1 MAFVLCVYFK
11 IIKMK
16 KIFLL
21 LIVHFALL
29 PAVVIFASLG
39 NPSKLDCSRLSQK
52 LCIVLSPLN
61 AQTSIDLDWKK
72 AEELYAAK
80 QYVEVAEVYADMFQ
94 YGESAALY
102 YNYANAL
109 YKSNQLGLAILNY
122 ERALRLD
129 PTNEDV
135 KFNLEFANKMK
146 TDKIEPLERFFLS
159 EWMES
164 LGRLLTSNQWAYA
177 SIISFIVALVLVLLY
192 LFGKKVWL
200 RKLSFFSA
208 LFLLVFSIFTMVYA
222 FQIKDYIENNPE
234 AIVLAGSVS
243 VKSSPDDSG
252 TEVFVIHEGT
262 KVNVLSTLS
271 TWSEVRLAD
280 GNVGW
285 LQSSTIEKI

>member
-1 MAFVLCVYFK
+1 MD
-11 IIKMK
+11 MK

-80 QYVEVAEVYADMFQ
+80 QYVEAADVYADMFQ

-129 PTNEDV
+129 PTNEDI
-135 KFNLEFANKMK
+135 KFNLEFVNKMK

-159 EWMES
+159 EWLEA

-200 RKLSFFSA
+200 RKFSFFSA
-208 LFLLVFSIFTMVYA
+208 LFLLVFSICTMVYA

>member
-1 MAFVLCVYFK
+1 MD
-11 IIKMK
+11 MK

-39 NPSKLDCSRLSQK
+39 NPSKLDSSRLSQK

-80 QYVEVAEVYADMFQ
+80 QYVEAADVYADMFQ

>member
-1 MAFVLCVYFK
+1 
-11 IIKMK
+11 MK

-21 LIVHFALL
+21 LIVHCA
-29 PAVVIFASLG
+29 
-39 NPSKLDCSRLSQK
+39 
-52 LCIVLSPLN
+52 LCIVN
-61 AQTSIDLDWKK
+61 CGSIVHCQEADWKK

-80 QYVEVAEVYADMFQ
+80 QYVEAADVYADMFQ

-177 SIISFIVALVLVLLY
+177 SIISFIVVLVLVLLY

>member
-1 MAFVLCVYFK
+1 MKKVILIIFVHCVLCFSYCGSVAY
-11 IIKMK
+11 
-16 KIFLL
+16 
-21 LIVHFALL
+21 
-29 PAVVIFASLG
+29 
-39 NPSKLDCSRLSQK
+39 SQTQST
-52 LCIVLSPLN
+52 IQSEWE
-61 AQTSIDLDWKK
+61 T
-72 AEELYAAK
+72 AEKLYAEK
-80 QYVEVAEVYADMFQ
+80 QYAEATAAYAKMFQ

-129 PTNEDV
+129 PTNDDI
-135 KFNLEFANKMK
+135 KFNLEFVNKMK

-159 EWMES
+159 EWLETLSRM
-164 LGRLLTSNQWAYA
+164 LTSNQWAYV
-177 SIISFIVALVLVLLY
+177 SIACFILMHILVLFYLL
-192 LFGKKVWL
+192 GKQVWL
-200 RKLSFFSA
+200 RKFSFFSA
-208 LFLLVFSIFTMVYA
+208 LFLLLLTIFTMNNA
-222 FQIKDYIENNPE
+222 FRVKNYIENNPE
-234 AIVLAGSVS
+234 AIVLSGSVS

>member
-1 MAFVLCVYFK
+1 
-11 IIKMK
+11 MK

-21 LIVHFALL
+21 LIVHC
-29 PAVVIFASLG
+29 V
-39 NPSKLDCSRLSQK
+39 
-52 LCIVLSPLN
+52 LCFVNCGSIVHCQE
-61 AQTSIDLDWKK
+61 ADWKT
-72 AEELYAAK
+72 AEELYATK
-80 QYVEVAEVYADMFQ
+80 QYSEAANMYAEMFQ

-109 YKSNQLGLAILNY
+109 YKSNQIGLAILNY

-129 PTNEDV
+129 PTNEDI
-135 KFNLEFANKMK
+135 KFNLEFVNKMK
-146 TDKIEPLERFFLS
+146 TDKIEPLEKFFIT
-159 EWMES
+159 EWSES
-164 LGRLLTSNQWAYA
+164 LGKLLTSNEWAYA
-177 SIISFIVALVLVLLY
+177 SIISFITMLVLVLLY
-192 LFGKKVWL
+192 LFGRKVWL
-200 RKLSFFSA
+200 RKTAFFSA
-208 LFLLVFSIFTMVYA
+208 FFLLLFSIITMVYA
-222 FQIKDYIENNPE
+222 FQIKSLAENNLE
-234 AIVLAGSVS
+234 AIVLAGTVS

>member
-1 MAFVLCVYFK
+1 
-11 IIKMK
+11 MK

-21 LIVHFALL
+21 LIVHCA
-29 PAVVIFASLG
+29 
-39 NPSKLDCSRLSQK
+39 
-52 LCIVLSPLN
+52 LCIVN
-61 AQTSIDLDWKK
+61 CGSIAHCQEADWKK

-80 QYVEVAEVYADMFQ
+80 QYVEAADVYADMFQ

-129 PTNEDV
+129 PTNEDI
-135 KFNLEFANKMK
+135 KFNLEFVNKMK

-159 EWMES
+159 EWLEA

-200 RKLSFFSA
+200 RKFSFFSA
-208 LFLLVFSIFTMVYA
+208 LFLLMFSICTMVYA

>member
-1 MAFVLCVYFK
+1 
-11 IIKMK
+11 MK
-16 KIFLL
+16 RIFFILL
-21 LIVHFALL
+21 LAFCAFGFVQSQTLL
-29 PAVVIFASLG
+29 EA
-39 NPSKLDCSRLSQK
+39 
-52 LCIVLSPLN
+52 
-61 AQTSIDLDWKK
+61 DWKR

-80 QYVEVAEVYADMFQ
+80 EYAAAADAYAEMFQ

-129 PTNEDV
+129 PMNEDI
-135 KFNLEFANKMK
+135 KFNLEFVNKMK
-146 TDKIEPLERFFLS
+146 TDKIESLERFFMS
-159 EWMES
+159 EWFES

-177 SIISFIVALVLVLLY
+177 SIIGFIAMLLLVLLY
-192 LFGKKVWL
+192 LFGKQVWM
-200 RKLSFFSA
+200 RKLSFFSS
-208 LFLLVFSIFTMVYA
+208 LFLLFFSIFAMVYA
-222 FQIKDYIENNPE
+222 FQVKGHIENNPE
-234 AIVLAGSVS
+234 AIVLAGTVS

-271 TWSEVRLAD
+271 SWSEVRLAD
-280 GNVGW
+280 GNIGW

>member
-1 MAFVLCVYFK
+1 
-11 IIKMK
+11 MK

-21 LIVHFALL
+21 LIVHCALL
-29 PAVVIFASLG
+29 SAIVI
-39 NPSKLDCSRLSQK
+39 
-52 LCIVLSPLN
+52 SPLN
-61 AQTSIDLDWKK
+61 AQTSIDVDWKR
-72 AEELYAAK
+72 AEEFYANK
-80 QYVEVAEVYADMFQ
+80 QYTEAADVYAEMFQ
-94 YGESAALY
+94 YGESATLY

-109 YKSNQLGLAILNY
+109 YKSNQLGMAILNY

-129 PTNEDV
+129 PSNEDI
-135 KFNLEFANKMK
+135 KFNLEFVNKMK
-146 TDKIEPLERFFLS
+146 TDKIEPLERFFMS
-159 EWMES
+159 EWFEA

-177 SIISFIVALVLVLLY
+177 SIIGFIAMLILVLLY
-192 LFGKKVWL
+192 LFGRKVWL

-208 LFLLVFSIFTMVYA
+208 LFLLLFTILTMVYA
-222 FQIKDYIENNPE
+222 FQVKNHIENNPE
-234 AIVLAGSVS
+234 AIVLAGTVS

-280 GNVGW
+280 GNIGW

>member
-1 MAFVLCVYFK
+1 M
-11 IIKMK
+11 
-16 KIFLL
+16 
-21 LIVHFALL
+21 HFA
-29 PAVVIFASLG
+29 F
-39 NPSKLDCSRLSQK
+39 
-52 LCIVLSPLN
+52 CI
-61 AQTSIDLDWKK
+61 AHCQEADWKK

-80 QYVEVAEVYADMFQ
+80 QYVEAADVYADMFQ

-129 PTNEDV
+129 PTNEDI
-135 KFNLEFANKMK
+135 KFNLEFVNKVK

-159 EWMES
+159 EWLEA

-208 LFLLVFSIFTMVYA
+208 LFL
-222 FQIKDYIENNPE
+222 
-234 AIVLAGSVS
+234 VLYFFCLN
-243 VKSSPDDSG
+243 K
-252 TEVFVIHEGT
+252 H
-262 KVNVLSTLS
+262 
-271 TWSEVRLAD
+271 
-280 GNVGW
+280 
-285 LQSSTIEKI
+285 